1 MLENY
6 VRTDLALELKDDISE
21 NNDIEGVRVETY
33 EDAEYGLIKTH
44 IRVLNPIG
52 AEILGKPIGNYIT
65 LESERLSADDED
77 IHMPFVLALHEVL
90 RELLH
95 DARRIFVIGLGN
107 RNITPDALGP
117 SVVDHLYITRHLL
130 REGVVQNSIEISAL
144 CPGVMAQ
151 TGIETSTIIQ
161 SLCDEVNPDV
171 VICVDALAAREA
183 ERLNTTIQVCDTGI
197 TPGAGVGNRR
207 LSLNK
212 ETLGVPVVAIGVP
225 TVISMPAMISH
236 AMEGLLEKL
245 PVSVLRQY
253 EREIVEFIQTPTISS
268 MFVTPKNIDE
278 LIGRVSFTISEAINR
293 FLT

>member
-21 NNDIEGVRVETY
+21 KNDIEGVSVQTY
-33 EDAEYGLIKTH
+33 EDTEYNLIKTH
-44 IRVLNPIG
+44 IRVLNQEG
-52 AEILGKPIGNYIT
+52 AKRLGKPIGNYIT
-65 LESERLSADDED
+65 LESGRLSSDDED
-77 IHMPFVLALHEVL
+77 IHMPCVLALHEVL
-90 RELLH
+90 QELLKG
-95 DARRIFVIGLGN
+95 AKRIFVIGLGN

-130 REGVVQNSIEISAL
+130 REGVVHNSMEISAL

-161 SLCDEVNPDV
+161 SLCSEVDPDV
-171 VICVDALAAREA
+171 VICIDALAAREA

-207 LSLNK
+207 LSLNE

-236 AMEGLLEKL
+236 AVEGLLEKL
-245 PVSVLRQY
+245 PISVLRQY
-253 EREIVEFIQTPTISS
+253 EKEIGEFVQTPEVSS

-278 LIGRVSFTISEAINR
+278 LIDRVSYTISEAINR

>member
-6 VRTDLALELKDDISE
+6 VRTDLALELKEDISE
-21 NNDIEGVRVETY
+21 KNDIAGVRVETY
-33 EDAEYGLIKTH
+33 EDSEYGLTKTH
-44 IRVLNPIG
+44 IRVLDQTG

-65 LESERLSADDED
+65 LESSKLCSEDEN
-77 IHMPFVLALHEVL
+77 IHMPFVLALHDVL
-90 RELLH
+90 KELLH
-95 DARRIFVIGLGN
+95 GADHILVIGLGN

-130 REGVVQNSIEISAL
+130 REGVVEHSMEISAL

-161 SLCDEVNPDV
+161 SLCREINPDV
-171 VICVDALAAREA
+171 VICIDALAAREA

-207 LSLNK
+207 LSLNE
-212 ETLGVPVVAIGVP
+212 ETLGVPVNCGWCTDCDFNASNDQSCDGGTVGKITGIGP
-225 TVISMPAMISH
+225 
-236 AMEGLLEKL
+236 
-245 PVSVLRQY
+245 RQY
-253 EREIVEFIQTPTISS
+253 EKEIVEFIQTPTVSS